1 MNRILKELWK
11 FRVLISSLTSRH
23 LATRYRGSF
32 LGFLWSFLN
41 PLLLISIY
49 ALVFKYYIRFQE
61 VEHYTA
67 FMMAGLLPWIWFSSG
82 ILEAT
87 ASISSGGS
95 LITKAIFSPQVLPV
109 VAVLTNLCHFVLALP
124 LLFGL
129 LYIYS
134 IPVGLSILFLPVLIF
149 LQLFF
154 MTGLSLIL
162 SALNVYY
169 RDIQHILGNILSFIF
184 FLCPIIYPAA
194 NVPPQF
200 RFTLTLNPISLLII
214 NYQRIILDKVNPP
227 IVELLTLLG
236 ISFIVF
242 AIGCWVFNRN
252 RDHFAESI

>member
-1 MNRILKELWK
+1 
-11 FRVLISSLTSRH
+11 
-23 LATRYRGSF
+23 
-32 LGFLWSFLN
+32 
-41 PLLLISIY
+41 
-49 ALVFKYYIRFQE
+49 
-61 VEHYTA
+61 
-67 FMMAGLLPWIWFSSG
+67 MMAGLLPWIWFSSG

-134 IPVGLSILFLPVLIF
+134 ISVGLSILFLPVLIF

-194 NVPPQF
+194 NVPAQF

-214 NYQRIILDKVNPP
+214 NYQRVILDRVNPP
-227 IVELLTLLG
+227 LTELAILLG
-236 ISFIVF
+236 ISLVIF

-252 RDHFAESI
+252 RDHFVESI

>member
-1 MNRILKELWK
+1 
-11 FRVLISSLTSRH
+11 
-23 LATRYRGSF
+23 
-32 LGFLWSFLN
+32 
-41 PLLLISIY
+41 
-49 ALVFKYYIRFQE
+49 
-61 VEHYTA
+61 
-67 FMMAGLLPWIWFSSG
+67 MMAGLLPWIWFSSG

-134 IPVGLSILFLPVLIF
+134 ISVGLSILFLPVLIF

-194 NVPPQF
+194 NVPAQF

-214 NYQRIILDKVNPP
+214 NYQRVILDRVNPP
-227 IVELLTLLG
+227 LTELAILLG
-236 ISFIVF
+236 ISLVIF

>member
-11 FRVLISSLTSRH
+11 FRVLITSLTSRH

-134 IPVGLSILFLPVLIF
+134 ISVGLSILFLPVLIF

-194 NVPPQF
+194 NVPAQF

-214 NYQRIILDKVNPP
+214 NYQRVILDRVNPP
-227 IVELLTLLG
+227 LTELAILLG
-236 ISFIVF
+236 ISLVIF

>member
-1 MNRILKELWK
+1 MLRILKELWK
-11 FRVLISSLTSRH
+11 FRLLISSLTNRH
-23 LATRYRGSF
+23 LASRYRGSV

-41 PLLLISIY
+41 PLLLIGIY

-109 VAVLTNLCHFVLALP
+109 VSVLTNLCHFLLALP

-129 LYIYS
+129 LFIYS
-134 IPVGLSILFLPVLIF
+134 IPVGLSIVFLPILIA
-149 LQLFF
+149 LQLLF

-169 RDIQHILGNILSFIF
+169 RDIQHILGNIFTFLF
-184 FLCPIIYPAA
+184 FLCPIIYPAT
-194 NVPPQF
+194 NVPERF

-214 NYQRIILDKVNPP
+214 NYQRILLDKTRPP
-227 IVELLTLLG
+227 FFDLGVLLIVGL
-236 ISFIVF
+236 IVF